1 MTTADSNPSVSQ
13 PAVQEIELGAESTFA
28 ELPYPLAIG
37 QDDFFLV
44 KDKGEAYHLLSA
56 ICPHSWGRIVRWDTC
71 FMCPDHGWRFEMS
84 EGICVNGPNARMP
97 LRGGARGHDRL
108 GLGQRTSPDF
118 SGPPLRWPGL
128 HPAQPFHRFLYRDDR
143 VDVGGVPDGET

>member
-13 PAVQEIELGAESTFA
+13 PAVQEVELGAESTFA

-44 KDKGEAYHLLSA
+44 KDKGGAYHLLSG

-84 EGICVNGPNARMP
+84 EGICVNGPNARMYRFP
-97 LRGGARGHDRL
+97 VTARD
-108 GLGQRTSPDF
+108 GQ
-118 SGPPLRWPGL
+118 
-128 HPAQPFHRFLYRDDR
+128 LYAAIPEDMTTW
-143 VDVGGVPDGET
+143 E